1 MLFTFYGKMYYNM
14 MKLFGYIYLVWNEKR
29 SVKKV
34 DFRFEFTTKL
44 KEYLD
49 DEKDE
54 KVIKDGHRDI
64 IFHYLYALE
73 SEIGVVKNPNFTF
86 FASGRRSHIVLE
98 NIEFKT
104 EVNVKSNIIEITKI
118 VDNVAIPLDTIV
130 AKNRE
135 LFALGRNEKFS
146 VQILEQYLYDTF
158 GEKLGLQ

>member
-1 MLFTFYGKMYYNM
+1 M
-14 MKLFGYIYLVWNEKR
+14 
-29 SVKKV
+29 
-34 DFRFEFTTKL
+34 DFRFEFTTKV

-54 KVIKDGHRDI
+54 KIIKDGHRDM
-64 IFHYLYALE
+64 IFQYLYPLE
-73 SEIGVVKNPNFTF
+73 SEIGIYQTPNFTF

-118 VDNVAIPLDTIV
+118 VDNVVIPLDTIV

-135 LFALGRNEKFS
+135 LFALGR
-146 VQILEQYLYDTF
+146 Y
-158 GEKLGLQ
+158 

>member
-1 MLFTFYGKMYYNM
+1 M
-14 MKLFGYIYLVWNEKR
+14 
-29 SVKKV
+29 KKV
-34 DFRFEFTTKL
+34 DFRFEFATKV

-54 KVIKDGHRDI
+54 KIIKDGHRDI

-73 SEIGVVKNPNFTF
+73 AEIGVVKNPNFIF
-86 FASGRRSHIVLE
+86 FTSGRRSHIVLE

-118 VDNVAIPLDTIV
+118 VDNVVIPLDTIV
-130 AKNRE
+130 AKDRE

-146 VQILEQYLYDTF
+146 VQILEQYLFDTF
-158 GEKLGLQ
+158 GEKLGLR

>member
-1 MLFTFYGKMYYNM
+1 M
-14 MKLFGYIYLVWNEKR
+14 
-29 SVKKV
+29 

-54 KVIKDGHRDI
+54 KIIKDGHRDM

-73 SEIGVVKNPNFTF
+73 TEIGVVKNPNFTF

-98 NIEFKT
+98 NVEFKT

-146 VQILEQYLYDTF
+146 VQILEQYLFDTF
-158 GEKLGLQ
+158 GDKLGL

>member
-1 MLFTFYGKMYYNM
+1 M
-14 MKLFGYIYLVWNEKR
+14 
-29 SVKKV
+29 

-86 FASGRRSHIVLE
+86 LHQEDVHILYWRML
-98 NIEFKT
+98 NLKR
-104 EVNVKSNIIEITKI
+104 KSM
-118 VDNVAIPLDTIV
+118 
-130 AKNRE
+130 
-135 LFALGRNEKFS
+135 
-146 VQILEQYLYDTF
+146 
-158 GEKLGLQ
+158 

>member
-1 MLFTFYGKMYYNM
+1 M
-14 MKLFGYIYLVWNEKR
+14 
-29 SVKKV
+29 

-44 KEYLD
+44 REYLD

-54 KVIKDGHRDI
+54 KIIKDGHRDV

-73 SEIGVVKNPNFTF
+73 TEIGVVKNPNFTF

-98 NIEFKT
+98 NVEFKT

-130 AKNRE
+130 AKDRE

-146 VQILEQYLYDTF
+146 VQILEQYLFDTF
-158 GEKLGLQ
+158 GEKLGLK

>member
-1 MLFTFYGKMYYNM
+1 
-14 MKLFGYIYLVWNEKR
+14 MKIQRG

-34 DFRFEFTTKL
+34 DFRFEFTTKV

-54 KVIKDGHRDI
+54 KIIKDGHRDI
-64 IFHYLYALE
+64 IFQYLYPLE
-73 SEIGVVKNPNFTF
+73 SEIGIYKNPNFTF

-118 VDNVAIPLDTIV
+118 VDNVVIPLDTIV
-130 AKNRE
+130 AKDRE

-146 VQILEQYLYDTF
+146 VQILEQYLF
-158 GEKLGLQ
+158 VIFVEKLGLK

>member
-1 MLFTFYGKMYYNM
+1 M
-14 MKLFGYIYLVWNEKR
+14 
-29 SVKKV
+29 

-54 KVIKDGHRDI
+54 KIIKDGHRDV
-64 IFHYLYALE
+64 IFHYLYTLE
-73 SEIGVVKNPNFTF
+73 TEIGVVKNPNFTF

-98 NIEFKT
+98 NVEFKT

-130 AKNRE
+130 AKDRE

-146 VQILEQYLYDTF
+146 VQILEQYLFDTF
-158 GEKLGLQ
+158 GEKLGLK

>member
-1 MLFTFYGKMYYNM
+1 M
-14 MKLFGYIYLVWNEKR
+14 
-29 SVKKV
+29 

-73 SEIGVVKNPNFTF
+73 SEIGVVKNPNVTF

-98 NIEFKT
+98 NVEFKT

-130 AKNRE
+130 AKNWE

-146 VQILEQYLYDTF
+146 VQILEQYLFDTF

>member
-1 MLFTFYGKMYYNM
+1 M
-14 MKLFGYIYLVWNEKR
+14 
-29 SVKKV
+29 

-54 KVIKDGHRDI
+54 KIIKDGHRDV
-64 IFHYLYALE
+64 IFNYLYALE
-73 SEIGVVKNPNFTF
+73 TEIGVVKNPNFTF

-98 NIEFKT
+98 NVEFKT

-118 VDNVAIPLDTIV
+118 VDNVVIPLDTIV
-130 AKNRE
+130 AKDRE

-146 VQILEQYLYDTF
+146 VQILEQYLFDTF
-158 GEKLGLQ
+158 GDKLGL